1 MEESKAMD
9 ELLIERDELLREN
22 QNLRQENQEL
32 ADLLKD
38 YEKGLETST
47 SLIRDQ
53 AVIPF
58 PSLLIKVSSLYSNEP
73 DPSRL

>member
-1 MEESKAMD
+1 MD

-53 AVIPF
+53 AVIPSF
-58 PSLLIKVSSLYSNEP
+58 LFLIEVPSLYSHEP
-73 DPSRL
+73 NPSRL